1 MFCPSC
7 GAEQNQTLSYCNR
20 CGANLKPTESGVPP
34 VKLVGAAWAVS
45 LAIALITLGGFG
57 MIFSLVFALINRGS
71 SLSTGGVG
79 LIVLVS
85 LIILS
90 IDWLLIRQLSRV
102 LNLPRAAHATA
113 TASQRALNES
123 SPTLL
128 AAPRQPVSSVTDRT
142 TRTFEPVVRD
152 RDTSNKPHDRKSH

>member
-20 CGANLKPTESGVPP
+20 CGANLKPIESGVPSA
-34 VKLVGAAWAVS
+34 KLVSAAWAVS
-45 LAIALITLGGFG
+45 LAVTFVTLGGFG
-57 MIFSLVFALINRGS
+57 MIFGLVFALITRGM
-71 SLSTGGVG
+71 SLSAGGIG
-79 LIVLVS
+79 LIILSS
-85 LIILS
+85 LIILA

-102 LNLPRAAHATA
+102 LNLPRTARKTA
-113 TASQRALNES
+113 TVSQPALNES
-123 SPTLL
+123 PPTLL

-152 RDTSNKPHDRKSH
+152 RDAKR